1 MYILYNLHRSPA
13 PAPRTGDR
21 LTATVGRRWANLRST
36 LGHYGPSPADIG
48 RRSANTVR
56 GRRASTLRKNHFYNN
71 RRATPYVLQDYNYN
85 NQFPP
90 ARRRL
95 HASRFTP
102 NVNSKNSCFNSL
114 IYFFLSFFV
123 YTTRSSYL
131 HVISSSPLAFTR
143 KKLKSCLASTN
154 THRHEL
160 RGRGPGR
167 PTRGRSPAL
176 TVDLSAFSS
185 QRTRVGRRARAPE
198 RLGPLPRRPAPH
210 QTTHLTELSYIF

>member
-1 MYILYNLHRSPA
+1 MCFFFIINLLISIIIIICIYCITYIARRRLYRGPVTGSRRLLADDGPTFGPRS
-13 PAPRTGDR
+13 
-21 LTATVGRRWANLRST
+21 ATT
-36 LGHYGPSPADIG
+36 GPSPADIG

-114 IYFFLSFFV
+114 IYIFFYHFSFIQQGHRISMLSRRLLW
-123 YTTRSSYL
+123 RS
-131 HVISSSPLAFTR
+131 HG
-143 KKLKSCLASTN
+143 KN
-154 THRHEL
+154 
-160 RGRGPGR
+160 
-167 PTRGRSPAL
+167 
-176 TVDLSAFSS
+176 
-185 QRTRVGRRARAPE
+185 
-198 RLGPLPRRPAPH
+198 
-210 QTTHLTELSYIF
+210 